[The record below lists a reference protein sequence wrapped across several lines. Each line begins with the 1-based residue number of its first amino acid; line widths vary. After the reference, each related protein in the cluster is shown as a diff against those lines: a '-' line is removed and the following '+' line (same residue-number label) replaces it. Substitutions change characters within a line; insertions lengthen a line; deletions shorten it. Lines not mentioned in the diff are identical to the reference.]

1 MAFTKASALKI
12 VNPVLA
18 LVAATQVVT
27 AVLFTFFSDSIPFGQ
42 VRTLHLITG
51 YTLFGIIILHIY
63 LNWTWIKS
71 TFFKKR
77 SKA

>member
-1 MAFTKASALKI
+1 MAFSKTTALKY
-12 VNPVLA
+12 VNPALAIFVLA
-18 LVAATQVVT
+18 QAVT
-27 AVLFTFFSDSIPFGQ
+27 AVLFTFFSDVIPFGT
-42 VRTLHLITG
+42 VRQLHLITG
-51 YTLFGIIILHIY
+51 YILFALIILHTY

>member
-1 MAFTKASALKI
+1 MAFSKPSALKI

-18 LVAATQVVT
+18 AVAATQVVT
-27 AVLFTFFSDSIPFGQ
+27 AALFTFFSGSIPYGQ
-42 VRTLHLITG
+42 VRTLHLIIG
-51 YTLFGIIILHIY
+51 YVLFGIIILHIY

>member
-1 MAFTKASALKI
+1 VAFSKVSALKI

-18 LVAATQVVT
+18 TVAVTQVVT

-42 VRTLHLITG
+42 VRTLHLIIG
-51 YTLFGIIILHIY
+51 YILFGIIILHLY

-71 TFFKKR
+71 NFFKKR

>member
-18 LVAATQVVT
+18 LVAAAQVVT

-51 YTLFGIIILHIY
+51 YALFGIIILHSY

-71 TFFKKR
+71 TFLKKR

>member
-1 MAFTKASALKI
+1 MAMTKASALKI

-18 LVAATQVVT
+18 GVAVLQAAT
-27 AVLFTFFSDSIPFGQ
+27 AILFTFFSEVIPYGQ
-42 VRTLHLITG
+42 VRLIHLITG
-51 YTLFGIIILHIY
+51 YVLFGIVALHIY